1 MKETTR
7 LLELIKYFTL
17 VKRSIRFTANADAT
31 IREITNSKY
40 TKKSGY
46 FNIESIILDYG
57 SDYFS
62 SLKEKEQHIFFGKC
76 PVNISGSYNIPKDA
90 SELMTPAIVHDYV
103 QLGKSFKRYIF
114 PSTTDSTYTQKYKS
128 YNEWHDK
135 TVVDLHQNYY
145 RTRSFN
151 ILIEQNSVDSFNSF
165 LNESYSQWKIRF
177 DQAKEDAKS
186 GNFYYF
192 SLFDPRIY
200 KYELTFTDRIR
211 ILEYMIYLMDWPLFG
226 DRDNVDVS
234 ELFISL
240 ITNTNPTDGTML
252 SNYMFTLNP
261 LTKRIYLKDCEDKL
275 SNKLYDS
282 LIIALLKS
290 FYSTKTIKGLF
301 DGFTMTRLYPI
312 GFYEQ
317 TLEENVPYFDLDT
330 QKFLQI
336 GTHPIVQGIK
346 YNTLE
351 TTDLKIIIDDLVQYR
366 SKIIRVE
373 LEKCKFP
380 YTKELNFNDV
390 IYITPYLN
398 SEIFKE
404 IKIPYGCI
412 IPIPAFA
419 LEWYVDKNEDTG
431 TILEIIGTLTTLGA
445 LVFPVSTIA
454 QGIFEGISYLYSAI
468 GLGFTIINNTLGS
481 GIQDQIKRYDKS
493 KSTPDHPCMLGSY
506 FLSIYYLLSS
516 IYGTFSLKS
525 SLDEAGGD
533 IKVLFEVENLIGA
546 YGAISDFRSFMAEF
560 YPGESLETFNSIS
573 KQMEQIKN
581 EYNKYKYLQSIN

>member
-1 MKETTR
+1 
-7 LLELIKYFTL
+7 
-17 VKRSIRFTANADAT
+17 
-31 IREITNSKY
+31 
-40 TKKSGY
+40 
-46 FNIESIILDYG
+46 
-57 SDYFS
+57 
-62 SLKEKEQHIFFGKC
+62 
-76 PVNISGSYNIPKDA
+76 
-90 SELMTPAIVHDYV
+90 
-103 QLGKSFKRYIF
+103 
-114 PSTTDSTYTQKYKS
+114 
-128 YNEWHDK
+128 
-135 TVVDLHQNYY
+135 
-145 RTRSFN
+145 
-151 ILIEQNSVDSFNSF
+151 
-165 LNESYSQWKIRF
+165 
-177 DQAKEDAKS
+177 
-186 GNFYYF
+186 
-192 SLFDPRIY
+192 
-200 KYELTFTDRIR
+200 
-211 ILEYMIYLMDWPLFG
+211 MDWPLFG

-240 ITNTNPTDGTML
+240 ITNTNLTDGTML
-252 SNYMFTLNP
+252 YNYMFTLNP

-317 TLEENVPYFDLDT
+317 TLQEDVPYFDLDT
-330 QKFLQI
+330 QKFLQT
-336 GTHPIVQGIK
+336 GKHPIAQGIK
-346 YNTLE
+346 YNVLE
-351 TTDLKIIIDDLVQYR
+351 IKNLKIIIDDLVQYR
-366 SKIIRVE
+366 SKITRVE

-419 LEWYVDKNEDTG
+419 LEWYVDNNEDTG

-445 LVFPVSTIA
+445 LVFPVSRIA

-493 KSTPDHPCMLGSY
+493 KSTPDHPYMLGSY

-516 IYGTFSLKS
+516 LYGTFSLKS

-533 IKVLFEVENLIGA
+533 IKVLFEAENLIGA
-546 YGAISDFRSFMAEF
+546 YGAISDFRSFMTEF